1 MDRIQVISVAASLLI
16 FVVVINLVR
25 KRKLKT
31 EYSLIWL
38 SVSLVFVVLSIWRR
52 GIDWLASVFGI
63 AYAPSVLF
71 IILLVGIILLLIE
84 FSIIISKQAEKIK
97 VLAQELALFKQEIE
111 NKVENKANNETKTTK
126 VSDTKEN
133 NIE

>member
-1 MDRIQVISVAASLLI
+1 M
-16 FVVVINLVR
+16 
-25 KRKLKT
+25 
-31 EYSLIWL
+31 IWL